1 MKLFYVAGYCSLA
14 AHIVLREAELSF
26 QLVPVDLETGQT
38 GDGREFLHINPKGY
52 VPALELD
59 NGQVI
64 TEVAAIV
71 QYLADLKPESRLVP
85 AAGTFERT
93 RLKEWLNFVASEMH
107 KSMAQLFHPQ
117 ISGEWLQSTQTQLHK
132 RLDFVASCL
141 KHSSYL
147 MGDVMTVA
155 DIYLFVV
162 LGWADLIKFDLSPWP
177 ALRHYSERIGMRPA
191 VRAAMQAEGL
201 EAA

>member
-26 QLVPVDLETGQT
+26 QLVPVDLASGKT
-38 GDGREFLHINPKGY
+38 GDGREYVQINPKGY

-59 NGQVI
+59 DGKVI

-85 AAGTFERT
+85 LSGSFERT
-93 RLKEWLNFVASEMH
+93 QLKEWLNFIAAELH
-107 KSMAQLFHPQ
+107 KSMGQLFHPQ
-117 ISGEWLQSTQTQLHK
+117 ISGEWLQSTHAQLHK
-132 RLDFVASCL
+132 RLDFVANCL
-141 KHSSYL
+141 KRSTFL

-162 LGWADLIKFDLSPWP
+162 LSWAKEAKFDLSHWP
-177 ALRHYSERIGMRPA
+177 VLAHYSERIGMRPA
-191 VRAAMQAEGL
+191 VRAALQAEGIG
-201 EAA
+201 AA